1 MEDDAGAMWE
11 WRLRTNATIRCD
23 KGRNRMNKK
32 WLRRAAIAALALA
45 VTIVTGC
52 QAIAGLDL
60 NQVLKNA
67 FKVTSVEGK
76 SVLELQL
83 ELDEEV
89 LAEYDESEA
98 ELYRLLSDVKLNIDH
113 MAIEDELNMS
123 VEGSVAFGEASIP
136 FDLRLSDTAMVLEL
150 GGMENPIVF
159 ELMEEGV
166 LTVAGMQAVPS
177 EEEGEEAEELAETA
191 RQIVELVSGYAI
203 DRLPNPSGLT
213 AVPVT
218 ETIGGTS
225 TSVMKLSFEM
235 DGLQI
240 WEWLQ
245 AYLTALTNDRDKLAE
260 VIGNVLELLE
270 QNPVYWESLETMNPL
285 ESDVLDA
292 PTVDDI
298 ANQAADEIIAA
309 VEMMQEDMELPDEER
324 ELASEMLSLQADV
337 YVDYQLNIRK
347 QAWVFTLNDLSAG
360 EEAESGDEE
369 DYIEPS
375 FFKGLTVKSTSELWN
390 TGGAVKAKDAVKP
403 EDGLTAEDLAYLEG
417 YEFLEFV
424 DDESD
429 LYDLLKNKFH
439 ITRQTYT
446 AYSDDYYNPPILL
459 PNHHTIVAV
468 RDVADAFGA
477 TTTFHAPTR
486 QISVYDEITDTRIL
500 LKLGSSIATVNGVEQ
515 AWPTSVTSIDG
526 VTYVPARKLAE
537 ALGADIKWETI
548 YDDWKE
554 LTITREP

>member
-1 MEDDAGAMWE
+1 
-11 WRLRTNATIRCD
+11 
-23 KGRNRMNKK
+23 MNKK
-32 WLRRAAIAALALA
+32 WLRRASIVMLALA

-89 LAEYDESEA
+89 LAENDESEA
-98 ELYRLLSDVKLNIDH
+98 ELYRLLSHVKLSINH

-123 VEGSVAFGEASIP
+123 VEGSVEFGEASIP
-136 FDLRLSDTAMVLEL
+136 FDLRFSDTAMVLEL
-150 GGMENPIVF
+150 GGMEKPIVF

-166 LTVAGMQAVPS
+166 LTISGMQAVPS
-177 EEEGEEAEELAETA
+177 EEADEEAEELAETA
-191 RQIVELVSGYAI
+191 RQIVELISGYAI
-203 DRLPNPSGLT
+203 DSLPNPSGLK

-225 TSVMKLSFEM
+225 TSVMKLSFAM
-235 DGLQI
+235 DGVQI
-240 WEWLQ
+240 WEWMQ
-245 AYLTALTNDRDKLAE
+245 AYLTALTADRDKLAA
-260 VIGNVLELLE
+260 VISSVLELLE
-270 QNPVYWESLETMNPL
+270 QNPVYWESLEMMNPWEEDL
-285 ESDVLDA
+285 LDA

-324 ELASEMLSLQADV
+324 ELASQMLSLQADV

-347 QAWVFTLNDLSAG
+347 QAWTFTFNDLSAG
-360 EEAESGDEE
+360 EEADPSDEE
-369 DYIEPS
+369 YVIEPS

-390 TGGAVKAKDAVKP
+390 IGGAVKAKDAVKP
-403 EDGLTAEDLAYLEG
+403 KDGLSADELAFLEG
-417 YEFLEFV
+417 YEFLKFV
-424 DDESD
+424 DAESD
-429 LYDLLKNKFH
+429 LYDLLKNKLH

-446 AYSDDYYNPPILL
+446 AYSDDYFNPPILL

-486 QISVYDEITDTRIL
+486 QISIYDELTDTRIVV
-500 LKLGSSIATVNGVEQ
+500 KLGSNIAVVNGVEQ
-515 AWPTSVTSIDG
+515 LWPADVTSIG
-526 VTYVPARKLAE
+526 GITYVPARKLAE
-537 ALGADIKWETI
+537 ALGADIKWETF
-548 YDDWKE
+548 YDDSKQ